1 MPDAAR
7 EMATSPATPRA
18 TGSRLGDVLA
28 VAGLVTLA
36 GLIEYV
42 LRNLLTRPLDSD
54 EAWRAFDITLG
65 ARFAEHLNASGAPL
79 ALGWVGIENVARIVL
94 GNTEAALRAPM
105 FVAFPALGVATYLLA
120 RRWLGIGL
128 SFCAGALLLI
138 NSWTVNNALQL
149 KSYAYE
155 GLLAIAAVTLYLL
168 LRRTSWRPVQI
179 LLLSAALG
187 LTCVFSLP
195 NLFLVGPLLVA
206 GTVEAIRARQQTMV
220 RMAGLALAAA
230 IALAHYAFFVRP
242 QSGVTKTGFWL
253 THIAPHHPGPF
264 VIFTI
269 HGIQSYFPL
278 MLTGTVGAA
287 NGVPAYALPPLAHH
301 LLAVVL
307 AVLLAAG
314 IVAAVRDT
322 AARVLVITLGAA
334 QVLQLIA
341 SFVHR
346 WPFGMVRVNVF
357 MLPLLYILLAMG
369 VVALAR
375 ALRGPERDDAG
386 LTADRKPGRLPWWRV
401 AGLGA
406 AAAGLA
412 AATVAGGV
420 ATGHALAETR
430 ELQYQPTEF
439 TGVRAAVSA
448 ARKEAAPG
456 DLAIIRADRLPIN
469 WYDEGWLYYMNS
481 YQGYPAA
488 TAARPAIAARD
499 TLVVFLVTPA
509 AVERFLARHPDSP
522 AIMLLELVIPGNT
535 FPARLHRESL
545 QTLHRFGYCP
555 VREFG
560 YRITGHLTVLVRHGC
575 TPAGARSG

>member
-1 MPDAAR
+1 
-7 EMATSPATPRA
+7 
-18 TGSRLGDVLA
+18 
-28 VAGLVTLA
+28 
-36 GLIEYV
+36 
-42 LRNLLTRPLDSD
+42 
-54 EAWRAFDITLG
+54 
-65 ARFAEHLNASGAPL
+65 
-79 ALGWVGIENVARIVL
+79 
-94 GNTEAALRAPM
+94 
-105 FVAFPALGVATYLLA
+105 
-120 RRWLGIGL
+120 
-128 SFCAGALLLI
+128 
-138 NSWTVNNALQL
+138 
-149 KSYAYE
+149 
-155 GLLAIAAVTLYLL
+155 
-168 LRRTSWRPVQI
+168 
-179 LLLSAALG
+179 
-187 LTCVFSLP
+187 
-195 NLFLVGPLLVA
+195 
-206 GTVEAIRARQQTMV
+206 
-220 RMAGLALAAA
+220 
-230 IALAHYAFFVRP
+230 
-242 QSGVTKTGFWL
+242 
-253 THIAPHHPGPF
+253 
-264 VIFTI
+264 
-269 HGIQSYFPL
+269 
-278 MLTGTVGAA
+278 
-287 NGVPAYALPPLAHH
+287 
-301 LLAVVL
+301 
-307 AVLLAAG
+307 
-314 IVAAVRDT
+314 
-322 AARVLVITLGAA
+322 
-334 QVLQLIA
+334 
-341 SFVHR
+341 
-346 WPFGMVRVNVF
+346 MVRVNVF

-386 LTADRKPGRLPWWRV
+386 LTEDRKSRRLPWWRV